1 MQVAPSSPRAA
12 KLREADLRKL
22 LGTLSALLEQSPGRA
37 ARLVVFDL
45 EQQKVLFRKDE
56 FTQADFQNLAKLID
70 ERPSGVVDYA
80 ALENSRGEADMLTR
94 LIETERCE
102 LGASDA
108 LVFLGLHMQQPPRGS
123 SHLQSDPSR
132 RSESKCRPAPGQ
144 IVVTR
149 TMSFKLSP
157 TMVLNA
163 TSTPRLFSFSVR

>member
-70 ERPSGVVDYA
+70 ELAVPVW
-80 ALENSRGEADMLTR
+80 LTMLRWRTP
-94 LIETERCE
+94 
-102 LGASDA
+102 GAK
-108 LVFLGLHMQQPPRGS
+108 PI
-123 SHLQSDPSR
+123 
-132 RSESKCRPAPGQ
+132 C
-144 IVVTR
+144 
-149 TMSFKLSP
+149 
-157 TMVLNA
+157 
-163 TSTPRLFSFSVR
+163 